1 MSSKFSLIV
10 AAWAT
15 ATQRTA
21 TISLTP
27 IFEYLL
33 VWTQLS
39 ECPNTK
45 LLTTKKILYQSTAV
59 PLKAF
64 DHYCMT
70 ATFYHFSR
78 VRKYVFRLCSFLLTQ
93 IQMSPEIFILV
104 YIFIFSNPN
113 PDGFVGD

>member
-15 ATQRTA
+15 ATQTTA
-21 TISLTP
+21 KISLTP
-27 IFEYLL
+27 ISKYLS

-45 LLTTKKILYQSTAV
+45 LLTTKKTTYQSTAV

-64 DHYCMT
+64 DHYYMT
-70 ATFYHFSR
+70 ATFYHFIR
-78 VRKYVFRLCSFLLTQ
+78 VQKYLYWFF
-93 IQMSPEIFILV
+93 
-104 YIFIFSNPN
+104 
-113 PDGFVGD
+113 